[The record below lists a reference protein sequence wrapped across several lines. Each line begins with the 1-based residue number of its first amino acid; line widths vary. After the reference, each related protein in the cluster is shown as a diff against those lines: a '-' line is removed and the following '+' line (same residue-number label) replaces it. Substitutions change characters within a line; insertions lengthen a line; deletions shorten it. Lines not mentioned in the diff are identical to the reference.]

1 MIKIQNINLKLA
13 STVTS
18 LSLILKSTSEDAT
31 LLAHLYLLVR
41 SVLYLSAI
49 T

>member
-31 LLAHLYLLVR
+31 LLAHEYSWVR
-41 SVLYLSAI
+41 SVLYSLAI